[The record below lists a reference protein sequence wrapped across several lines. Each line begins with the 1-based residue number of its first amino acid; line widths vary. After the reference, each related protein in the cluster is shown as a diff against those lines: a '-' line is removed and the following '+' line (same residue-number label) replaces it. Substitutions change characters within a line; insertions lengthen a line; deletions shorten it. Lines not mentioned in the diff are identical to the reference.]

1 MTDTSILGAEE
12 PPHDKR
18 ESLVDELQDVMTHV
32 GDRASIKVSEIV
44 EILRHRGPAL
54 VMLLLCVPFVI
65 PIPSFGLSTPLGLAI
80 MFYGGR
86 VALRMKPWVPGFISK
101 RTMKRET
108 LEKIVNVAC
117 KGGKKVEKLLK
128 PRLKFMLWPM
138 IDVPIGLSI
147 LFCGFFLGLP
157 LPIPFTNA
165 IPAVALILLLLG
177 VIEQD
182 GVAILLG
189 ELLTLVILAGTV
201 YVCYLCWVHGIDVAL
216 SKIGWGDAAPAA
228 TQPTTYPSTGPAT
241 WPTTATAS

>member
-1 MTDTSILGAEE
+1 MTDTSILGAEG
-12 PPHDKR
+12 PPPSRHER
-18 ESLVDELQDVMTHV
+18 ESLVDELRDVMKHV
-32 GDRASIKVSEIV
+32 DGRESIRVGEIV

-54 VMLLLCVPFVI
+54 VMLLLCIPFVI

-80 MFYGGR
+80 MFYGGG
-86 VALRMKPWVPGFISK
+86 VMLRMKPWVPGFISR
-101 RTMKRET
+101 RTLKRET
-108 LEKIVNVAC
+108 LEKIVNIAC

-138 IDVPIGLSI
+138 IDVPIGFSI

-182 GVAILLG
+182 GVAVLLG
-189 ELLTLVILAGTV
+189 EILTLVILAGTV

-216 SKIGWGDAAPAA
+216 QKVGWGHTPAA
-228 TQPTTYPSTGPAT
+228 TTQPTTWPAT
-241 WPTTATAS
+241 APT